1 MALIEVSSSIIPID
15 PSEIFADGFE
25 LSQQTIIPSQDYSGS
40 FTPGL
45 NNMEFFVY
53 NAQNQIQ
60 YSEYNF
66 IDYSITNNSNPNAG
80 PSGVQ
85 LGNTA
90 SLSTTNIIDLNPE
103 QDVYNVGFSNGKL
116 TAVYNF
122 INHELSSSISNPYY
136 LSEISAD
143 RTEIRLKSNYI
154 SNSDMQSSFITFEE
168 TLKQADFF
176 DEFYISFGD
185 NESHIGVNTKFES
198 PSTNTG
204 GRSATEI
211 DGVPA
216 QNSILIKLYDALP
229 LNYQLESELYV
240 YTKTGETQ
248 AYVIEFEENIN
259 IPDESIRLKGP
270 NTNLNIKDFVNNS
283 STYKSKEELLKTNSS
298 SSKDQLINVLEQ
310 KGIKLTP
317 NYSTASFNEFVN
329 FSSAKS
335 RVNNFYIK
343 VSRIQTY
350 ENDIRLLSA
359 TTGSNSGAVS
369 SSIASLWTKVENEIK
384 NFDGFEYY
392 QYYNTGSDAYP
403 KTGSIF
409 PQPLLSTGSVE
420 VLRWLGSDVEN
431 SQYYGGTLL
440 SASFYDNDNQ
450 NWLYYTIPT
459 FITEQNNNDNYVE
472 FCNLV
477 GQSFDEL
484 WLYTKAITEKLNTT
498 NELDKGVPLSLA
510 DDVIT
515 SLGYTGFGNN
525 YNNQDNFIG
534 LIGNDNGDYLPPTGS
549 ELITN
554 YIAINGG
561 NIVNYWQDGYSFDNY
576 VEQLLEKGFPYPIDK
591 VSKEIFKRLYHNMA
605 YLVKKKG
612 TVAGLRQLINI
623 WGIPSTI
630 LRINEFGG
638 KNKDETDDYDL
649 WYRRYSYA
657 FTPVANSYQAS
668 ASAIIPWMPLQRN
681 YIAETEYIVPDGV
694 GFRFKTTGYPSS
706 SYAGNFTSQSL
717 AVKKSNG
724 TDDDEFDWGIALFYT
739 GSTSGSYSGSSNSDY
754 RDYGQLKFYM
764 SGAAA
769 DGGVAESDPI
779 YLPFFDKGWWTVL
792 LQRDNHN
799 NSDVAV
805 TTYTLYAKNKLYDGW
820 DGNSIGF
827 EASTSISN
835 YDSSSGGVFGTGLYN
850 TALYGGYISESINN
864 SWNKYGVNELD
875 GVYIGGRLN
884 GSRISNGFITNEAG
898 FGFSGSFQEFRY
910 YSNAITES
918 VFNDFVMNPESIEG
932 NKITGSQSSF
942 DIINFRAPLG
952 NELKNVFTASQFIQY
967 TESISSVH
975 PSITGSAPEYITSSF
990 INPANNTLTS
1000 SYYIQYEANS
1010 IKRTYSKENTETYF
1024 LDQPSIG
1031 IRNRISNKIQVQEN
1045 LNFGTALSEVVSIQK
1060 DPFISQSYT
1069 ENINTL
1075 EVAFSPQDE
1084 INDDIIQTLGYGAI
1098 QSAIADPRFR
1108 SQSADSYP
1116 QLDKIANDY
1125 FRKYV
1130 GSDVFAYLRLIKYF
1144 DDSLFKAIKNYVPA
1158 RTSVSTGVVIKQN
1171 MLERN
1176 RYREPQV
1183 NAVTTQSYAIQNIPL
1198 TTKNLELTGNIE
1210 IANIEGGAGGSVN
1223 EYNVQISQSGYF
1235 SQKRITGGVVPGNG
1249 YLNLSDVASTLDYGT
1264 ATNPYGNLYG
1274 EQNYDF
1280 GSLPNGRYLK
1290 SNQPVKAHISMYAKT
1305 DSITALELII
1315 SSSLRGELN
1324 RGKINNGFSG
1334 GVIISPLIS
1343 ILPEET
1349 IGFFANNDAATGG
1362 SNFDVGLTAL
1372 TIKSFDYTTPASV
1385 INQSPNSDISSSYLP
1400 SKQTYIKNNITTL
1413 GVVSEI
1419 EDYQEEFYDGEYSG
1433 SAIKTLITQSN
1444 PYKSIPPSS
1453 VLVSPSPT
1461 ALNHPFI
1468 IGPNDVDNP
1477 ASFTSQTANGWDYN
1491 SQGEIEERSQL
1502 ILSLL
1507 NGLLFNGIAYTI
1519 NYTATVIDNN
1529 YPSSVGQYIGP
1540 SPFTYVARDP
1550 SIPIS
1555 AANFKN
1561 MGANGFDTQSIQDVN
1576 GGGNVVTTS
1585 GSPAKT
1591 INYSITFTFQSPV
1604 GFPTNVGYPLAF
1616 QLGSIQ
1622 DVTISNFTIVA
1633 LTNNIS
1639 QTEALIPW
1647 DLNVI
1652 NNYNPLTSGSFNIW
1666 NTQSIIFETSDYNP
1680 LNNNVEDSR
1689 KSTNHYLLS
1698 YNDTTYPEN
1707 LQSIIGVMYN
1717 PLSSSTKATVP
1728 DSNYSSLAAL
1738 NPTYRGTN
1746 IKSLDYNFFTPSGS
1760 VRPVKTLPASPYNL
1774 QYQKV
1779 SSSVATSFLNG
1790 ETGSW
1795 GGDDLGDGRKSAVI
1809 DKYPQYI
1816 AHFQRSFEQF
1826 NLYGSREFTIDSL
1839 IAVPST
1845 SIAGQEITPNSTE
1858 IDGSNEHKK
1867 WVSSVFQPDRK
1878 IGVSFT
1884 PTTTDVATINL
1895 ETIQVGDY
1903 DLEGGSIQYLTLN
1916 SNARSILTN
1925 SNRYSYNLGK
1935 QSLTETLKLG
1945 FSSFTSAMDGLPAF
1959 GYVGIITGSVN
1970 SANIS
1975 SSGSGIVST
1984 INASISDFNNNP
1996 NALIPLNNNADPDS
2010 SNSGGGTFGYIQI
2023 SRVNNNREITGV
2035 TFYGSAWD
2043 NTGLVPINVQANR
2056 YKAGDT
2062 ITVPASIINA
2072 SPFYNSMVGNLT
2084 FTLTQENILESRNRN
2099 TRINPNTIGIAQD
2112 SDAIQ
2117 MVTASQVTGDGQQ
2130 FGFLLSGSGT
2140 HERAAT
2146 PGSGATLAGMIS
2158 SFYVPFSDDNPASG
2172 FRGMPDENKLAIAG
2186 PQLAV
2191 MHTYNQMVASQSVR
2205 PALLC
2210 PFINV
2215 SESKTWINSGIDASD
2230 PQNYYQWAPSAS
2242 DCPTYEDNAKPFLIE
2257 RGDILRV
2264 EGTKEILSATTSN
2277 LSSSIDFIEDFL
2289 VEEVQNFFY
2298 TSSTFAPVAGT
2309 FVVGSGPTNN
2319 DVISSPLNQFP
2330 AGYSL
2335 GTFSFNPG
2343 VQTTTTFSTNGGGSG
2358 GTIQLA
2364 PQVSDNRSQ
2373 GPGNPYVIEASGITF
2388 TTLGN
2393 GGYAVGDTITIISN
2407 TINLL
2412 FGSLQLNNIVITLT
2426 SAMLNTGGLANNFA
2440 VYAAINPGCG
2450 PSSGEQ
2456 PYQKQKTG
2464 EIALDMPT
2472 FIKTY
2477 RNPSTVLEGL
2487 PAGEITKFTLKK
2499 RVENETKV
2507 MTKNTPTT
2515 IGSQGYLTQT
2525 GGGFLIPKDLS
2536 EIQTSNALNIINQLR
2551 QKNAFP
2557 GDSTDAVDSADNQT
2571 S

>member
-1 MALIEVSSSIIPID
+1 
-15 PSEIFADGFE
+15 
-25 LSQQTIIPSQDYSGS
+25 
-40 FTPGL
+40 
-45 NNMEFFVY
+45 
-53 NAQNQIQ
+53 
-60 YSEYNF
+60 
-66 IDYSITNNSNPNAG
+66 
-80 PSGVQ
+80 
-85 LGNTA
+85 
-90 SLSTTNIIDLNPE
+90 
-103 QDVYNVGFSNGKL
+103 
-116 TAVYNF
+116 
-122 INHELSSSISNPYY
+122 
-136 LSEISAD
+136 
-143 RTEIRLKSNYI
+143 
-154 SNSDMQSSFITFEE
+154 
-168 TLKQADFF
+168 
-176 DEFYISFGD
+176 
-185 NESHIGVNTKFES
+185 
-198 PSTNTG
+198 
-204 GRSATEI
+204 
-211 DGVPA
+211 
-216 QNSILIKLYDALP
+216 
-229 LNYQLESELYV
+229 
-240 YTKTGETQ
+240 
-248 AYVIEFEENIN
+248 
-259 IPDESIRLKGP
+259 
-270 NTNLNIKDFVNNS
+270 
-283 STYKSKEELLKTNSS
+283 
-298 SSKDQLINVLEQ
+298 
-310 KGIKLTP
+310 
-317 NYSTASFNEFVN
+317 
-329 FSSAKS
+329 
-335 RVNNFYIK
+335 
-343 VSRIQTY
+343 
-350 ENDIRLLSA
+350 
-359 TTGSNSGAVS
+359 
-369 SSIASLWTKVENEIK
+369 
-384 NFDGFEYY
+384 
-392 QYYNTGSDAYP
+392 
-403 KTGSIF
+403 
-409 PQPLLSTGSVE
+409 
-420 VLRWLGSDVEN
+420 
-431 SQYYGGTLL
+431 
-440 SASFYDNDNQ
+440 
-450 NWLYYTIPT
+450 
-459 FITEQNNNDNYVE
+459 
-472 FCNLV
+472 
-477 GQSFDEL
+477 
-484 WLYTKAITEKLNTT
+484 
-498 NELDKGVPLSLA
+498 
-510 DDVIT
+510 
-515 SLGYTGFGNN
+515 
-525 YNNQDNFIG
+525 
-534 LIGNDNGDYLPPTGS
+534 
-549 ELITN
+549 
-554 YIAINGG
+554 
-561 NIVNYWQDGYSFDNY
+561 
-576 VEQLLEKGFPYPIDK
+576 
-591 VSKEIFKRLYHNMA
+591 
-605 YLVKKKG
+605 
-612 TVAGLRQLINI
+612 
-623 WGIPSTI
+623 
-630 LRINEFGG
+630 
-638 KNKDETDDYDL
+638 
-649 WYRRYSYA
+649 
-657 FTPVANSYQAS
+657 
-668 ASAIIPWMPLQRN
+668 
-681 YIAETEYIVPDGV
+681 
-694 GFRFKTTGYPSS
+694 
-706 SYAGNFTSQSL
+706 
-717 AVKKSNG
+717 
-724 TDDDEFDWGIALFYT
+724 
-739 GSTSGSYSGSSNSDY
+739 
-754 RDYGQLKFYM
+754 
-764 SGAAA
+764 
-769 DGGVAESDPI
+769 
-779 YLPFFDKGWWTVL
+779 
-792 LQRDNHN
+792 
-799 NSDVAV
+799 
-805 TTYTLYAKNKLYDGW
+805 
-820 DGNSIGF
+820 
-827 EASTSISN
+827 
-835 YDSSSGGVFGTGLYN
+835 
-850 TALYGGYISESINN
+850 
-864 SWNKYGVNELD
+864 
-875 GVYIGGRLN
+875 
-884 GSRISNGFITNEAG
+884 
-898 FGFSGSFQEFRY
+898 
-910 YSNAITES
+910 
-918 VFNDFVMNPESIEG
+918 
-932 NKITGSQSSF
+932 
-942 DIINFRAPLG
+942 
-952 NELKNVFTASQFIQY
+952 
-967 TESISSVH
+967 
-975 PSITGSAPEYITSSF
+975 
-990 INPANNTLTS
+990 
-1000 SYYIQYEANS
+1000 
-1010 IKRTYSKENTETYF
+1010 
-1024 LDQPSIG
+1024 
-1031 IRNRISNKIQVQEN
+1031 
-1045 LNFGTALSEVVSIQK
+1045 
-1060 DPFISQSYT
+1060 
-1069 ENINTL
+1069 
-1075 EVAFSPQDE
+1075 
-1084 INDDIIQTLGYGAI
+1084 
-1098 QSAIADPRFR
+1098 
-1108 SQSADSYP
+1108 
-1116 QLDKIANDY
+1116 
-1125 FRKYV
+1125 
-1130 GSDVFAYLRLIKYF
+1130 
-1144 DDSLFKAIKNYVPA
+1144 
-1158 RTSVSTGVVIKQN
+1158 
-1171 MLERN
+1171 
-1176 RYREPQV
+1176 
-1183 NAVTTQSYAIQNIPL
+1183 
-1198 TTKNLELTGNIE
+1198 
-1210 IANIEGGAGGSVN
+1210 
-1223 EYNVQISQSGYF
+1223 
-1235 SQKRITGGVVPGNG
+1235 
-1249 YLNLSDVASTLDYGT
+1249 
-1264 ATNPYGNLYG
+1264 
-1274 EQNYDF
+1274 
-1280 GSLPNGRYLK
+1280 
-1290 SNQPVKAHISMYAKT
+1290 
-1305 DSITALELII
+1305 
-1315 SSSLRGELN
+1315 
-1324 RGKINNGFSG
+1324 
-1334 GVIISPLIS
+1334 
-1343 ILPEET
+1343 
-1349 IGFFANNDAATGG
+1349 
-1362 SNFDVGLTAL
+1362 
-1372 TIKSFDYTTPASV
+1372 
-1385 INQSPNSDISSSYLP
+1385 
-1400 SKQTYIKNNITTL
+1400 
-1413 GVVSEI
+1413 
-1419 EDYQEEFYDGEYSG
+1419 
-1433 SAIKTLITQSN
+1433 
-1444 PYKSIPPSS
+1444 
-1453 VLVSPSPT
+1453 
-1461 ALNHPFI
+1461 
-1468 IGPNDVDNP
+1468 
-1477 ASFTSQTANGWDYN
+1477 
-1491 SQGEIEERSQL
+1491 
-1502 ILSLL
+1502 
-1507 NGLLFNGIAYTI
+1507 
-1519 NYTATVIDNN
+1519 
-1529 YPSSVGQYIGP
+1529 
-1540 SPFTYVARDP
+1540 
-1550 SIPIS
+1550 
-1555 AANFKN
+1555 
-1561 MGANGFDTQSIQDVN
+1561 
-1576 GGGNVVTTS
+1576 
-1585 GSPAKT
+1585 
-1591 INYSITFTFQSPV
+1591 
-1604 GFPTNVGYPLAF
+1604 
-1616 QLGSIQ
+1616 
-1622 DVTISNFTIVA
+1622 
-1633 LTNNIS
+1633 
-1639 QTEALIPW
+1639 
-1647 DLNVI
+1647 
-1652 NNYNPLTSGSFNIW
+1652 
-1666 NTQSIIFETSDYNP
+1666 
-1680 LNNNVEDSR
+1680 
-1689 KSTNHYLLS
+1689 
-1698 YNDTTYPEN
+1698 
-1707 LQSIIGVMYN
+1707 MYN

-2412 FGSLQLNNIVITLT
+2412 FGSLQLNSIIITLT

>member
-1 MALIEVSSSIIPID
+1 MALIEVSSSITPVD
-15 PSEIFADGFE
+15 PSEIFSDGFE

-45 NNMEFFVY
+45 NNIEFFVY
-53 NAQNQIQ
+53 NAQNQLQ

-66 IDYSITNNSNPNAG
+66 IDYTITSNSNPNG
-80 PSGVQ
+80 TPSGVQ
-85 LGNTA
+85 LLDDPNW
-90 SLSTTNIIDLNPE
+90 STTNVVNLNPE
-103 QDVYNVGFSNGKL
+103 KNVYDVGFSNGKL

-122 INHELSSSISNPYY
+122 INNELSSSINNPYY
-136 LSEISAD
+136 LAEISGD

-154 SNSDMQSSFITFEE
+154 SNDDIQSSFITFEE
-168 TLKQADFF
+168 TLKQADYF

-185 NESHIGVNTKFES
+185 NESHIGVNTKLET
-198 PSTNTG
+198 PEE
-204 GRSATEI
+204 EI
-211 DGVPA
+211 DGVPP
-216 QNSILIKLYDALP
+216 QYSVLIKLYDALP
-229 LNYQLESELYV
+229 LNYQLESEIYV

-248 AYVIEFEENIN
+248 AYIIEFEENIN
-259 IPDESIRLKGP
+259 VPDDAIRLKGP

-283 STYKSKEELLKTNSS
+283 STYKSKDELINTKSS
-298 SSKDQLINVLEQ
+298 SSKDQLSNVLEQ

-317 NYSTASFNEFVN
+317 NYSTSSFNEFVN
-329 FSSAKS
+329 FSSAKA

-343 VSRIQTY
+343 VGRIESY
-350 ENDIRLLSA
+350 ENDINLLSS

-369 SSIASLWTKVENEIK
+369 SSIASLWTKIENEIK

-403 KTGSIF
+403 KSGSSF
-409 PQPLLSTGSVE
+409 PEPLLSTGSVE
-420 VLRWLGSDVEN
+420 ALKWLGSDN
-431 SQYYGGTLL
+431 DLNQYYGGTLL
-440 SASFYDNDNQ
+440 SASIYDDNNQ

-459 FITEQNNNDNYVE
+459 FITEQNNNDNYVD

-484 WLYTKAITEKLNTT
+484 WLYTKAVTKKLNTT

-534 LIGNDNGDYLPPTGS
+534 LIGNDNGNYLPPTGS

-554 YIAINGG
+554 YIAVNGG
-561 NIVNYWQDGYSFDNY
+561 NIVNYWQDGYSFDDY
-576 VEQLLEKGFPYPIDK
+576 VEQLLERGFPYPIDK

-612 TVAGLRQLINI
+612 TIAGLRQLINI

-657 FTPVANSYQAS
+657 YTPVANSYRAS
-668 ASAIIPWMPLQRN
+668 ASAIVPWMPLQRN

-724 TDDDEFDWGIALFYT
+724 TDDNEFDWGIALFYT

-754 RDYGQLKFYM
+754 RDFGQLKFYM

-769 DGGVAESDPI
+769 DGGVVESDPI

-792 LQRDNHN
+792 LQRDNHSN
-799 NSDVAV
+799 TDTAL

-835 YDSSSGGVFGTGLYN
+835 FDSSSGGVYGTGLYG
-850 TALYGGYISESINN
+850 TGLYGGYISESINHG
-864 SWNKYGVNELD
+864 WNKYGVNELD

-910 YSNAITES
+910 YSNAISES
-918 VFNDFVMNPESIEG
+918 VFNDTVMNPESIEG
-932 NKITGSQSSF
+932 NNITGSESSF
-942 DIINFRAPLG
+942 DILNFRAPLG
-952 NELKNVFTASQFIQY
+952 NELESVYTASQLTQY
-967 TESISSVH
+967 TESLSSLH
-975 PSITGSAPEYITSSF
+975 PAITGSAPEYITSSF
-990 INPANNTLTS
+990 INPANNTTTS
-1000 SYYIQYEANS
+1000 SYYVQYEANS
-1010 IKRTYSKENTETYF
+1010 IKRTYSKQNVETYF

-1045 LNFGTALSEVVSIQK
+1045 LNFGTALSELVSIQK

-1098 QSAIADPRFR
+1098 QNAIADPRFR

-1116 QLDKIANDY
+1116 ELNKISNDY

-1130 GSDVFAYLRLIKYF
+1130 GSDVFDYLRLIKYF

-1183 NAVTTQSYAIQNIPL
+1183 DMVTTQSYAIQNIPL
-1198 TTKNLELTGNIE
+1198 TTKNLELTGSIE
-1210 IANIEGGAGGSVN
+1210 ISDIEGGAGGSVN
-1223 EYNVQISQSGYF
+1223 KYNIEVSQSGYF
-1235 SQKRITGGVVPGNG
+1235 SQRRIIGGVITPGG
-1249 YLNLSDVASTLDYGT
+1249 YLNLGNVLSTTDFGT
-1264 ATNPYGNLYG
+1264 ATNPNGNLYG
-1274 EQNYDF
+1274 ERNYDF
-1280 GSLPNGRYLK
+1280 GALPNGLYLK
-1290 SNQPVKAHISMYAKT
+1290 SNQPVKAHISLYIET
-1305 DSITALELII
+1305 NSITGLDLIV
-1315 SSSLRGELN
+1315 SSSLRGELS
-1324 RGKINNGFSG
+1324 RGNVSNGFAG
-1334 GVIISPLIS
+1334 GSVITPLID
-1343 ILPEET
+1343 IMPEET
-1349 IGFFANNDAATGG
+1349 VAFFAFNSGNLV
-1362 SNFDVGLTAL
+1362 SNVNINELVIKTYDYENPPIPLDV
-1372 TIKSFDYTTPASV
+1372 
-1385 INQSPNSDISSSYLP
+1385 QSPAGDISSSYDP
-1400 SKQTYIKNNITTL
+1400 SIQSYIKNNITTL

-1419 EDYQEEFYDGEYSG
+1419 ENYQEEFYDGEYSG
-1433 SAIKTLITQSN
+1433 SGFNTLITQSN
-1444 PYKSIPPSS
+1444 PFKSVPPSS
-1453 VLVSPSPT
+1453 VMAVSSGVFKDLTNVTQSSNNYFTVTSANSFNFDTTGLHPEDSQSLFRATSTEILPFQTYEVSYRANITTNANNGQTVGLIGQNYDPISFAYYSNPISNNGRPLSSLSQASSLAVSFSFQFLPPLQEWDNLDKKYSLGFQADGDLVGNIVQINIKGVGGIYEEPQSP
-1461 ALNHPFI
+1461 I
-1468 IGPNDVDNP
+1468 E
-1477 ASFTSQTANGWDYN
+1477 WDYN
-1491 SQGEIEERSQL
+1491 
-1502 ILSLL
+1502 ILS
-1507 NGLLFNGIAYTI
+1507 
-1519 NYTATVIDNN
+1519 
-1529 YPSSVGQYIGP
+1529 S
-1540 SPFTYVARDP
+1540 
-1550 SIPIS
+1550 
-1555 AANFKN
+1555 
-1561 MGANGFDTQSIQDVN
+1561 
-1576 GGGNVVTTS
+1576 
-1585 GSPAKT
+1585 
-1591 INYSITFTFQSPV
+1591 
-1604 GFPTNVGYPLAF
+1604 
-1616 QLGSIQ
+1616 
-1622 DVTISNFTIVA
+1622 
-1633 LTNNIS
+1633 
-1639 QTEALIPW
+1639 
-1647 DLNVI
+1647 
-1652 NNYNPLTSGSFNIW
+1652 SFNIL
-1666 NTQSIIFETSDYNP
+1666 NTQSIVFETSDYNP
-1680 LNNNVEDSR
+1680 INNNVEIGR

-1698 YNDTTYPEN
+1698 YYDTTYPEN
-1707 LQSIIGVMYN
+1707 LQSIIDVMYN
-1717 PLSSSTKATVP
+1717 QYSSSTKASLA
-1728 DSNYSSLAAL
+1728 DSNYTSLAAL
-1738 NPTYRGTN
+1738 NPTYRGTT
-1746 IKSLDYNFFTPSGS
+1746 IQSLNYNFFTPSGS
-1760 VRPVKTLPASPYNL
+1760 VRPIKTLPSSPYNRQL
-1774 QYQKV
+1774 QNI

-1795 GGDDLGDGRKSAVI
+1795 EGDKVNSRRTAVI
-1809 DKYPQYI
+1809 DKHPKYI
-1816 AHFQRSFEQF
+1816 AHFNRSFEQF
-1826 NLYGSREFTIDSL
+1826 NLYNSREFTIDSL
-1839 IAVPST
+1839 IVVPTT
-1845 SIAGQEITPNSTE
+1845 SIAGREITPNSID
-1858 IDGSNEHKK
+1858 IDGSNKHKK
-1867 WVSSVFQPDRK
+1867 WVSSTFEPDRK

-1884 PTTTDVATINL
+1884 PTNTTDVATIDL

-1935 QSLTETLKLG
+1935 KSLTNNLKIIK
-1945 FSSFTSAMDGLPAF
+1945 DGSPGIVASTMRNLPPF
-1959 GYVGIITGSVN
+1959 GYVGTLTGSLN
-1970 SANIS
+1970 SANILE
-1975 SSGSGIVST
+1975 SGSGVQST
-1984 INASISDFNNNP
+1984 INSTINDFNSNL
-1996 NALIPLNNNADPDS
+1996 NALISLNNASIDNDGAGS
-2010 SNSGGGTFGYIQI
+2010 QGLIEI
-2023 SRVNNNREITGV
+2023 SRINAQREITGV
-2035 TFYGSAWD
+2035 NFYSSFWD
-2043 NTGLVPINVQANR
+2043 ETNLVGTPTQAR
-2056 YKAGDT
+2056 DYKAGDT
-2062 ITVPASIINA
+2062 ITIPASVINA
-2072 SPFYNSMVGNLT
+2072 NPRYYGMTGDLK
-2084 FTLTQENILESRNRN
+2084 FTLTEENILNSS
-2099 TRINPNTIGIAQD
+2099 TIGVAQD
-2112 SDAIQ
+2112 SQTIQ

-2130 FGFLLSGSGT
+2130 FGFLLSGSSTSRRTAFPGGT
-2140 HERAAT
+2140 
-2146 PGSGATLAGMIS
+2146 SVNFAGMIS
-2158 SFYVPFSDDNPASG
+2158 SFYVPFSDDNPDSG
-2172 FRGMPDENKLAIAG
+2172 FEGMPDENKLAISG

-2205 PALLC
+2205 PALNC

-2215 SESKTWINSGIDASD
+2215 SESKTWINDGIDASN

-2242 DCPTYEDNAKPFLIE
+2242 GCPTYEDNAKPFLIE
-2257 RGDILRV
+2257 RGDIFRV
-2264 EGTKEILSATTSN
+2264 EGTKEILSDVVAN
-2277 LSSSIDFIEDFL
+2277 LSQSIDFIEDFL
-2289 VEEVQNFFY
+2289 IEEVQNFFY
-2298 TSSTFAPVAGT
+2298 TSSTFAPVNGT
-2309 FVVGSGPTNN
+2309 FVIGSGPTNN

-2343 VQTTTTFSTNGGGSG
+2343 VQTTTTFTTNGSGTG

-2373 GPGNPYVIEASGITF
+2373 GPGSPYEIVASGITF
-2388 TTLGN
+2388 TTLGS
-2393 GGYAVGDTITIISN
+2393 GGYAVGDTITIFAN

-2412 FGSLQLNNIVITLT
+2412 FGATQLNNIVITLT
-2426 SAMLNTGGLANNFA
+2426 STMLNTGGLANNFS

-2450 PSSGEQ
+2450 GGIDQAYQ
-2456 PYQKQKTG
+2456 PQKTG
-2464 EIALDMPT
+2464 EIALDIPT

-2477 RNPSTVLEGL
+2477 RNPQEVLEGL
-2487 PAGEITKFTLKK
+2487 PGGEITKFTHIK
-2499 RVENETKV
+2499 RVENEQKV

-2515 IGSQGYLTQT
+2515 IGSQGFLTQT
-2525 GGGFLIPKDLS
+2525 GGGFLIPKDFS
-2536 EIQTSNALNIINQLR
+2536 EVQISNALNIINQLR

-2557 GDSTDAVDSADNQT
+2557 GDSTAADSADTQ
-2571 S
+2571 SS